1 MADSRAWALAN
12 LQDEP
17 GASCSGR
24 KQRSAQ
30 KNGVGRGNVLKGH
43 KGQHKR
49 AHSGQSWNNLNKNP
63 SKIVLYS
70 NPKYKINIQESVLIQ
85 ISKQVNK

>member
-43 KGQHKR
+43 KGTVAK
-49 AHSGQSWNNLNKNP
+49 AGT
-63 SKIVLYS
+63 I
-70 NPKYKINIQESVLIQ
+70 
-85 ISKQVNK
+85 